1 MKPKLR
7 CNRCGKFVDLE
18 NDKQYHGKEID
29 QYCRRLFK
37 DHRDT
42 TWSCSGQIY
51 AWKET
56 FNLYDKVVHP
66 DILSG
71 KEVFTVIDVATDR
84 LKVKGDFSG
93 IGHPDQSDWF
103 DDEGWIVHSRV
114 KWLQVLPDMPVN
126 TSNNS

>member
-7 CNRCGKFVDLE
+7 CNQCGKFVDPA
-18 NDKQYHGKEID
+18 NDQPHHGNEPTQRCSREYIN
-29 QYCRRLFK
+29 R
-37 DHRDT
+37 HG
-42 TWSCSGQIY
+42 TWSCSGRIY

-71 KEVFTVIDVATDR
+71 KEIFTVIEVATDR

-114 KWLQVLPDMPVN
+114 RWLQVLPDMPVN